1 MTEKIKKLIKIFFN
15 KETVLYLLFGLLT
28 TVVSFT
34 SLNIFDILFGK
45 DLYLLSNTLSWFLSV
60 SFAYITSKLF
70 VFESKSL
77 SFSVLKKEIP
87 SFFGARIITY
97 FIEQGGLWLSMEV
110 FLFKEKVFD
119 FIFFKLSGLM
129 TAKIAVSVL
138 VVVINY
144 FLSKHVIF
152 RKNK

>member
-1 MTEKIKKLIKIFFN
+1 
-15 KETVLYLLFGLLT
+15 
-28 TVVSFT
+28 
-34 SLNIFDILFGK
+34 
-45 DLYLLSNTLSWFLSV
+45 
-60 SFAYITSKLF
+60 
-70 VFESKSL
+70 
-77 SFSVLKKEIP
+77 
-87 SFFGARIITY
+87 
-97 FIEQGGLWLSMEV
+97 MEV

>member
-34 SLNIFDILFGK
+34 SLKIFDILFGK

-60 SFAYITSKLF
+60 SFAYITNKLF

-77 SFSVLKKEIP
+77 SFSVIKKEIP
-87 SFFGARIITY
+87 SFFGARVLSY
-97 FIEQGGLWLSMEV
+97 FVEQGGLWLLMEEL
-110 FLFKEKVFD
+110 LFKEKVFD
-119 FIFFKLSGLM
+119 FVVLKLSGLM
-129 TAKIAVSVL
+129 TAKLAVSVF
-138 VVVINY
+138 VVIINY
-144 FLSKHVIF
+144 FLSKLIF
-152 RKNK
+152 FKKEK

>member
-34 SLNIFDILFGK
+34 SLKIFDILFGK
-45 DLYLLSNTLSWFLSV
+45 DLYLLSNTLSWILSV
-60 SFAYITSKLF
+60 LFAYFTNKLF
-70 VFESKSL
+70 VFESRSL
-77 SFSVLKKEIP
+77 SFSVIKKEIP

-119 FIFFKLSGLM
+119 FIFF
-129 TAKIAVSVL
+129 
-138 VVVINY
+138 
-144 FLSKHVIF
+144 
-152 RKNK
+152 